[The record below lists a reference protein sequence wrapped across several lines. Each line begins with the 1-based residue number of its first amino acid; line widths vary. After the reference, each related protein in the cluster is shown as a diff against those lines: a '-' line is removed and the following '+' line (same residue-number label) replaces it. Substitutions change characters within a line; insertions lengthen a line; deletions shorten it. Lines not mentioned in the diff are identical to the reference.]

1 MPSPAELLLCLALF
15 PASATGFSCNCHH
28 APLKFCFPDSVSN
41 YSLMFISLILGKLGV
56 RFCFPFSFFFISPL
70 LLSCPISPL
79 AFTVLS
85 TPARPQSRVEL
96 VQGRE
101 ECPGIKSSLVLKENE
116 GGLKIA
122 RILETQGTGFK
133 FQLCQVLAGGL

>member
-1 MPSPAELLLCLALF
+1 MPSPAERFLCLALF
-15 PASATGFSCNCHH
+15 PAPATGFSGNCHH

-41 YSLMFISLILGKLGV
+41 YSLMFISLILGKLSV
-56 RFCFPFSFFFISPL
+56 SFCFPFSFFFIFPL

-79 AFTVLS
+79 AFIVLS
-85 TPARPQSRVEL
+85 AQGCPQSRVEL
-96 VQGRE
+96 VRGRG
-101 ECPGIKSSLVLKENE
+101 ECPGIKSSLGLKENE

-122 RILETQGTGFK
+122 RILETQGIGFK